1 MKNLSYSRIIAIG
14 FFVMIMLGTGLLM
27 LPVSS
32 SSGEWTRFSDA
43 FFTAVSAQ
51 CVTGLVVVD
60 TATHW
65 SLFGQI
71 VILFLIQ
78 TGGLGFISIG
88 VFFTI
93 MLKRKL
99 SLSQRSLFQ
108 ESMNTLEMSGTAV
121 FTKKIMLWVF
131 LVEAIGAVILT
142 MCFMSTEPFLKAVYY
157 GIFHSISAFCNAGF
171 STVEGNLMSYSGDY
185 VLNITIMALVTI
197 GGLGFIVWDDIYKN
211 KWHFKKY
218 RLHTKIVL
226 LLTFVITFG
235 GAVMLFVSEQET
247 VLENMSLPQAITASF
262 FNSVTSRT
270 AGFNTVDLAN
280 LSEGGRFIMMVIM
293 FIGGSP
299 GSTAGGIKTT
309 TFMVIIA
316 FLFANFKHTKPN
328 MFGKRF
334 EDDAVKKA
342 TAVMSTNLI
351 LIVAATLALTV
362 MSDFAI
368 GDVLY
373 ETVSAMSTVGVT
385 VGITDKFSLAGRY
398 ILAGLMYLGR
408 IGSLTFAVSFL
419 EKKKNACVGYIAE
432 NISIG

>member
-1 MKNLSYSRIIAIG
+1 MRKLSYSRIIAIG
-14 FFVMIMLGTGLLM
+14 FIVMILIGTALLM
-27 LPVSS
+27 LPAASQ
-32 SSGEWTRFSDA
+32 SGQWTSFSDA

-60 TATHW
+60 TATYW

-71 VILFLIQ
+71 VILLLIQ

-93 MLKRKL
+93 MLRRKL
-99 SLSQRSLFQ
+99 TLSQRSLFQ

-131 LVEAIGAVILT
+131 IIESIGAVILT
-142 MCFMSTEPFLKAVYY
+142 FCFARTMPFLKALYY
-157 GIFHSISAFCNAGF
+157 GVFHSVSAFCNAGF
-171 STVEGNLMSYSGDY
+171 STLEGNLINYSGDY
-185 VLNITIMALVTI
+185 VLNITVMALVTI
-197 GGLGFIVWDDIYKN
+197 GGLGFIVWDDVYKN
-211 KWHFKKY
+211 KHHFRKY

-226 LLTFVITFG
+226 ILTFVITFI
-235 GAVMLFVSEQET
+235 GALLLFVSEQNT
-247 VLENMSLPQAITASF
+247 FLYGMSLPEAITASF

-270 AGFNTVDLAN
+270 AGFNTVDLGN
-280 LSEGGRFIMMVIM
+280 LSEGGKAIMMVIM

-299 GSTAGGIKTT
+299 GSTAGGVKTT
-309 TFMVIIA
+309 TIMVIVA
-316 FLFANFKHTKPN
+316 FLIANFRHTEPHL
-328 MFGKRF
+328 FGKRF
-334 EDDAVKKA
+334 EGDAVKKA

-351 LIVAATLALTV
+351 LIVCATVALTI
-362 MSDFAI
+362 MSDFAV

-385 VGITDKFSLAGRY
+385 IGITDKFNLAGRY
-398 ILAGLMYLGR
+398 ILTALMYLGR

-419 EKKKNACVGYIAE
+419 EKKKKVSIGYLPE
-432 NISIG
+432 SISIG

>member
-1 MKNLSYSRIIAIG
+1 MRKLSYSRIIAIG
-14 FFVMIMLGTGLLM
+14 FMTMILLGTVLLM
-27 LPVSS
+27 LPISS
-32 SSGEWTRFSDA
+32 QKGEWTAFSDA

-60 TATHW
+60 TATYW

-71 VILFLIQ
+71 VIILLIQ

-93 MLKRKL
+93 MLRRKL
-99 SLSQRSLFQ
+99 TLSQRSLFQ
-108 ESMNTLEMSGTAV
+108 ESMNTLEVSGTAV

-131 LVEAIGAVILT
+131 IVESVGAVILT
-142 MCFMSTEPFLKAVYY
+142 LCFMRTEPFFKALYY

-171 STVEGNLMSYSGDY
+171 STIEGNLMSYSGDY
-185 VLNITIMALVTI
+185 VVNITVMALVTI
-197 GGLGFIVWDDIYKN
+197 GGLGFIVWDDVYKN
-211 KWHFKKY
+211 KLNFKKY

-226 LLTFVITFG
+226 LLTVAITCI
-235 GAVMLFVSEQET
+235 GALLLYISEKNT
-247 VLENMSLPQAITASF
+247 VLSGMSIPQAVTASF

-270 AGFNTVDLAN
+270 AGFNTVDLAQ
-280 LSEGGRFIMMVIM
+280 LSEAGKFIMMIIM

-316 FLFANFKHTKPN
+316 FLFANFTHTEPK

-342 TAVMSTNLI
+342 TAVMSTNLV
-351 LIVAATLALTV
+351 LIVMATVALSLI
-362 MSDFAI
+362 SDFAM
-368 GDVLY
+368 GDIAY
-373 ETVSAMSTVGVT
+373 EAVSAMSTVGVT
-385 VGITDKFSLAGRY
+385 VGITDKFNLTGRF

-419 EKKKNACVGYIAE
+419 EKKKKVSIGYLPE

>member
-1 MKNLSYSRIIAIG
+1 MRKLSYSRIIAIG
-14 FFVMIMLGTGLLM
+14 FMVMILLGTGLLM
-27 LPVSS
+27 IPISS
-32 SSGEWTRFSDA
+32 QAGEWTSFPDA

-60 TATHW
+60 TATYW

-71 VILFLIQ
+71 VIIALIQ

-99 SLSQRSLFQ
+99 TLSQRSLFQ

-131 LVEAIGAVILT
+131 IIESIGAVILT
-142 MCFMSTEPFLKAVYY
+142 LCFMRTEPFLKALYY

-171 STVEGNLMSYSGDY
+171 STIEGNLINYSGDY
-185 VLNITIMALVTI
+185 VLNITVMALVTI
-197 GGLGFIVWDDIYKN
+197 GGLGFIVWDDVYKN

-226 LLTFVITFG
+226 ILTFVITVG
-235 GAVMLFVSEQET
+235 GAGLLYLSEQST
-247 VLENMSLPQAITASF
+247 VLQGMSIPEKITASF

-270 AGFNTVDLAN
+270 AGFNTVDIGQM
-280 LSEGGRFIMMVIM
+280 SEGGKFIMMIIM

-299 GSTAGGIKTT
+299 GSTAGGVKTT
-309 TFMVIIA
+309 TIMVIVA
-316 FLFANFKHTKPN
+316 FLLANFMHTEPK

-334 EDDAVKKA
+334 ERDAVKKA
-342 TAVMSTNLI
+342 TAVVSTNFM
-351 LIVAATLALTV
+351 LIVMATVVLAL
-362 MSDFAI
+362 MSEFAI
-368 GDVLY
+368 GDILY

-385 VGITDKFSLAGRY
+385 VGITDKFNLLSRF
-398 ILAGLMYLGR
+398 IIAGLMYMGR

-419 EKKKNACVGYIAE
+419 EKKKKAPISYLPE
-432 NISIG
+432 SISIG